1 MKMTK
6 DAGSLLWNRTFLMA
20 ADALRFGMVLKMAS
34 ELLGGNISFVEGF
47 VVDVVKVCCE
57 SVVVKGA

>member
-1 MKMTK
+1 
-6 DAGSLLWNRTFLMA
+6 MA
-20 ADALRFGMVLKMAS
+20 TGTLRFGMVLKMAS
-34 ELLGGNISFVEGF
+34 ELLGSDISFVEGF